1 MAAGRVADK
10 VAVVV
15 GGGQTPGETIGNGR
29 ATALL
34 LAREGAR
41 VVVAD
46 RSLASAEETVAMIA
60 AEGGEA
66 FACAADVTDEDA
78 VKRHDRRRGRAVRDV
93 DILHNNVGASIA
105 LGDARA
111 DEMTVEAFDRSF
123 AVNFKSAWLTAKHA
137 LPVMRQRGGSIV
149 NISSLAAWEAYPL
162 VGYKTMKA
170 AVLALTPE
178 PGRGQRALRR
188 AGQRHPAGAD
198 EHAHGDRGARG
209 AGRQPRARS
218 SPRATGACRSA
229 TRWAPPGTSPTRRC
243 SCTRTKPASSPAP
256 RCPSTA
262 APRPVSAATTEPKRP
277 GHDGAAGHAAGGRV
291 R

>member
-1 MAAGRVADK
+1 MPGRVADK
-10 VAVVV
+10 VAILV

-46 RSLASAEETVAMIA
+46 RWLESAQETVTMIH

-66 FACAADVTDEDA
+66 VACQVDA
-78 VKRHDRRRGRAVRDV
+78 TEEGTVKRLIAQTVDRFGAI

-111 DEMTVEAFDRSF
+111 DEITVEAFDRSF
-123 AVNFKSAWLTAKHA
+123 AVNFKSAWLSAKHA

-170 AVLALTPE
+170 ALLALTQNLAAANARYGVRVNAIL
-178 PGRGQRALRR
+178 PGLMNTPMAIEARVAQGTMTREEVMAMRNKRVPLRHQMGTAWDVAYAALFLHSDE
-188 AGQRHPAGAD
+188 AKFISGA
-198 EHAHGDRGARG
+198 AL
-209 AGRQPRARS
+209 
-218 SPRATGACRSA
+218 
-229 TRWAPPGTSPTRRC
+229 
-243 SCTRTKPASSPAP
+243 
-256 RCPSTA
+256 
-262 APRPVSAATTEPKRP
+262 PV
-277 GHDGAAGHAAGGRV
+277 DGAASASFGSYE
-291 R
+291 